1 MMSHRQ
7 IANSWWRGL
16 THAEESARR
25 RLRQLHDARLVKC
38 VRVMARA
45 LPAMPEPVLQWSP
58 QASVPDFGSIAWK
71 LQSRWT
77 TEPKQTT
84 VWFATKKATQLF
96 GGKSPGRIKQEY
108 QATHDLGVSETYL
121 ILRQQ
126 RPSLAE
132 HWIGEDELAPH
143 RRGQKLP
150 DAVIATQPRKRPDLV
165 LEFGG
170 AYDKPRLIDFHADCE
185 QRGLPYEIW

>member
-1 MMSHRQ
+1 MSHRQ
-7 IANSWWRGL
+7 IANAWWPGFA
-16 THAEESARR
+16 HAEECARR
-25 RLRQLHDARLVKC
+25 RLRELQDTRLLER

-45 LPAMPEPVLQWSP
+45 LPPMTEAVLQWEP
-58 QASVPDFGSIAWK
+58 KATVPDFGSVAWK

-77 TEPKQTT
+77 TEPRQTT

-108 QATHDLGVSETYL
+108 QATHDLGVSEMYL
-121 ILRQQ
+121 ILRNN
-126 RPSLAE
+126 RPSLAQ
-132 HWIGEDELAPH
+132 HWIGEDQLAPH

-150 DAVIATQPRKRPDLV
+150 DAVIAPQPEERPELV